1 MQTAPQIVV
10 TRIRDNGAWEI
21 VSELPFGSW
30 GLKTA
35 MGLAYDLGE
44 QIRSAGKDPS
54 AFIQIAIGEL
64 DWPAHD
70 AIDDMIMFDAVDYP
84 TRLGMLQ
91 DLFDRFAPGFVE
103 TTEGRLAHLSEA
115 DRETYAEISVGT
127 EKQLAYAQ
135 GRFLEDHI
143 RERRMHQLLDFMDE
157 LESPDIHPAT
167 KMAAATL
174 LLQVPNCSVFWIEE
188 ANSAD
193 IREMILSRVYNQP
206 RSYQTREAVRLG
218 EQVDQALLT

>member
-10 TRIRDNGAWEI
+10 TRIRDNGAWDI

-84 TRLGMLQ
+84 TKLGMLE
-91 DLFDRFAPGFVE
+91 DLFERSRHFIARTDP
-103 TTEGRLAHLSEA
+103 L
-115 DRETYAEISVGT
+115 
-127 EKQLAYAQ
+127 
-135 GRFLEDHI
+135 DH
-143 RERRMHQLLDFMDE
+143 H
-157 LESPDIHPAT
+157 
-167 KMAAATL
+167 
-174 LLQVPNCSVFWIEE
+174 V
-188 ANSAD
+188 
-193 IREMILSRVYNQP
+193 
-206 RSYQTREAVRLG
+206 
-218 EQVDQALLT
+218 ALLTLFEILEVGLIQPGYLEFHEHQSY

>member
-1 MQTAPQIVV
+1 
-10 TRIRDNGAWEI
+10 
-21 VSELPFGSW
+21 
-30 GLKTA
+30 

-44 QIRSAGKDPS
+44 QIRAAGKDPS

-84 TRLGMLQ
+84 TKLGMLE
-91 DLFDRFAPGFVE
+91 DLFERFAPGFVE
-103 TTEGRLAHLSEA
+103 TTEGRLAHLNEA

-143 RERRMHQLLDFMDE
+143 RERRMRQLLDVMDE
-157 LESPDIHPAT
+157 LEGPGVHPTT
-167 KMAAATL
+167 KVAAATL
-174 LLQVPNCSVFWIEE
+174 LIQVPKCSVFWIEE
-188 ANSAD
+188 ASSAD
-193 IREMILSRVYNQP
+193 IREMIFSRIHNHPLPHQ
-206 RSYQTREAVRLG
+206 SREAVRLG
-218 EQVDQALLT
+218 EQVDKALEV